1 MTYTR
6 RDFVNGAAA
15 DLGVSTNTFD
25 LPPERLEEMRERLD
39 RMMATWNARG
49 IRLSYPLPS
58 GANTPDLDDDTDVPD
73 KAWEAIV
80 SNLAIR
86 CASLFGKM
94 VGPELRMTAR
104 DSYNALLAQFAGPP
118 VRNLRRL
125 PSGMGNKPW
134 RYLEPFTTEPE
145 DVLSAGPDS
154 DLEF

>member
-49 IRLSYPLPS
+49 IRLGYPLPS
-58 GANTPDLDDDTDVPD
+58 TATAELDDETSVPD

-104 DSYNALLAQFAGPP
+104 DSYNALLAQFSGPP
-118 VRNLRRL
+118 ARALRQL

-134 RYLEPFTTEPE
+134 RTLDPFLPASATPIA
-145 DVLSAGPDS
+145 AGPDS
-154 DLEF
+154 DMDFT